1 MEEIMNYLYF
11 FIIGFIVA
19 FIDFITVCTIGAV
32 VSSI

>member
-1 MEEIMNYLYF
+1 MNYLYF

-19 FIDFITVCTIGAV
+19 FIVFATVCGIGAV